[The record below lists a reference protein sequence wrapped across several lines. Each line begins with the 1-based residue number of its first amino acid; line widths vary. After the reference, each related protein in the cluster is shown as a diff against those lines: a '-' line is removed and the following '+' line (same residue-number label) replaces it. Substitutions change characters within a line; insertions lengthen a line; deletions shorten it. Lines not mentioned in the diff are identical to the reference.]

1 MLAKTST
8 GNQLSQFRT
17 SCVVIG
23 MAGHET
29 NFATAL
35 HAPCPCVKYA
45 VPSVLCSLTN
55 SSRLA
60 HVRKHPCRVGSQYH
74 DALPKHSTYYRMSSL
89 VHHIVF
95 LLLGMLGGVIA
106 LLPSTT
112 VVGIFPMPF
121 PSSSEFP
128 TFSLQVR
135 FSCQSLFST
144 CLHTDWNLMAIS
156 QLKILQVEWW
166 SIKYMHT

>member
-1 MLAKTST
+1 MLAKTSIC
-8 GNQLSQFRT
+8 NQLSQFRT
-17 SCVVIG
+17 SCAVIG

-29 NFATAL
+29 NFETAL

-45 VPSVLCSLTN
+45 VPSVLCGLTN

-74 DALPKHSTYYRMSSL
+74 DALPRHSTYYRMHSL

-95 LLLGMLGGVIA
+95 LLLGMLAGVIA

-112 VVGIFPMPF
+112 VVGILQCH
-121 PSSSEFP
+121 SR
-128 TFSLQVR
+128 QVR
-135 FSCQSLFST
+135 SF
-144 CLHTDWNLMAIS
+144 
-156 QLKILQVEWW
+156 QVFLYKCG
-166 SIKYMHT
+166 SAASFFLDMLAH